1 MAELCGNVV
10 DLTMTSH
17 NTQTTKSLQTPL
29 LVLSRNLRKRN
40 EDIINNMNIKTF
52 INRPIMSV
60 MLSAVIVIIG
70 IIGLLNLPIE
80 QYPDIA
86 PPTVKVSAT
95 YTGANAETIMKSVVT
110 PLEASINGV
119 ENMQYTTSNAAN
131 NGTCTITIYF
141 KQGADPNMAVVNV
154 QNRVASAQGL
164 LPAEVTKSGV
174 TVRKTQNSNLKFIT
188 LYSPDGRYDSKFLTN
203 YMKINI
209 EPRLSR
215 IAGVGEVNVFGA
227 DYALRIWLDPYKMRD
242 YGLVPSD
249 IDNALSAQNI
259 ESPTGSL
266 GAESGDTYQYVLK
279 YRGRYTDA
287 DEFRNIVVKASA
299 DGNVLRLGDVAQI
312 ELGTADYNLHST
324 TNGMPGASAS
334 ITQTAGTN
342 ANEIIQQIDKVE
354 DDVRSTLPPGMVL
367 EEQTSVMDFLNA
379 SMRNVTETL
388 IIALVLV
395 IIVVFVF
402 LRDWRSMVVPI
413 IAILV
418 SLIGTFAFMYA
429 VRFTLNLLTLFA
441 LVLVIGTV
449 VDDSIVVVEAVQTKL
464 GQGGISAF
472 QATIGAMK
480 ELKSALV
487 TTTIVFMAVFIP
499 VSFTSGTTGVFYKEF
514 GLTMAAAVAISLFNA
529 LTLCPA
535 LSALILRGKRAN
547 TSALSK
553 KSNKWQSAYTHCVLS
568 VVHHRKFV
576 LWSLPF
582 TIVLLA
588 IMIVSTKTSLVP
600 QEDMGTIDVNVQCR
614 PGYSLAQT
622 AKVMDQVEAVV
633 KNIPQIKIHTRI
645 DGRDAQQNQTSS
657 AGFLSVRLKTW
668 SQRTGKAD
676 DIDSVVN
683 EIYRRTA
690 FIKDADVNCAT
701 LPTIRGYGS
710 SSGFELYVQNRKD
723 DDFKSLSDSTKIFV
737 DALNKRPEIAKA
749 HYTFR
754 MDYPQYMLEVD
765 AARCLMKGISPKDIL
780 GVLTA
785 YVGGDY
791 ASNIN
796 KYTKL
801 YRVMIQSA
809 AAYRLNEKSLTNL
822 YVRSGDGT
830 MSPLSE
836 YVTLKKING
845 AEYLTHFNLF
855 PAIRVNGTAATGYSS
870 GQAIQAISE
879 VASQTLPSGFGYELS
894 GLSREESSQG
904 NTTFLILA
912 ISILFI
918 YIILSCLYES
928 LLIPFA
934 IILVIP
940 FGLCGSFLLAS
951 IIGVDNSIYMQIGLV
966 MLIGM
971 LAKTAILLTEYV
983 SERRNIGGL
992 SIVRATLSAASVRL
1006 RPIVMTASVMII
1018 GMVPLMLAHGA
1029 GARGNIAIGTC
1040 VVGGMITG
1048 TLAILLC
1055 LPSLYCLFE
1064 ALDERMRRKR
1074 KSL

>member
-1 MAELCGNVV
+1 M
-10 DLTMTSH
+10 
-17 NTQTTKSLQTPL
+17 
-29 LVLSRNLRKRN
+29 
-40 EDIINNMNIKTF
+40 DIKNF

-60 MLSAVIVIIG
+60 MLSVVIVIIG
-70 IIGLLNLPIE
+70 IIGLLSLPIE

-86 PPTVKVSAT
+86 PPTVKVNAT

-119 ENMQYTTSNAAN
+119 ENMQYMTSSAAN

-141 KQGADPNMAVVNV
+141 KQGSDPNMAVVNV

-174 TVRKTQNSNLKFIT
+174 TVKKTQNSNLKFIT

-209 EPRLSR
+209 EPQLSR

-227 DYALRIWLDPYKMRD
+227 DYALRIWLDPDKMHA

-249 IDNALSAQNI
+249 IDNALAAQNI

-266 GAESGDTYQYVLK
+266 GAESENTYQYVLK

-287 DEFRNIVVKASA
+287 EEFRNIVVKASPES
-299 DGNVLRLGDVAQI
+299 GVLRLGDVAKV
-312 ELGTADYNLHST
+312 ELGTVDYNLKST
-324 TNGMPGASAS
+324 TDGKPGASAS
-334 ITQTAGTN
+334 ITQTAGSN
-342 ANEIIQQIDKVE
+342 ANDIIKQIDKVE
-354 DDVRSTLPPGMVL
+354 DDVRQTLPPGMVL
-367 EEQTSVMDFLNA
+367 ADQTSVMDFLGA

-388 IIALVLV
+388 IIALILV
-395 IIVVFVF
+395 VIVVFIF
-402 LRDWRSMVVPI
+402 LRDWRSMVVPV

-429 VRFTLNLLTLFA
+429 VGFSLNLLTLFA

-449 VDDSIVVVEAVQTKL
+449 VDDSIVVVEAVQSKL
-464 GQGGISAF
+464 SQGAVSAY
-472 QATIGAMK
+472 QATVDAMK
-480 ELKSALV
+480 ELKSALI

-535 LSALILRGKRAN
+535 LSALILKKKNNPSRN
-547 TSALSK
+547 DEIALAH
-553 KSNKWQSAYTHCVLS
+553 KSIAAIKPSKWQAGYLRCVLTMMR
-568 VVHHRKFV
+568 HRKLV
-576 LWSLPF
+576 LASLPVA
-582 TIVLLA
+582 ILVLA
-588 IMIVSTKTSLVP
+588 IMIATTKTSLVP

-622 AKVMDQVEAVV
+622 SKVMDQVEAAV

-668 SQRTGKAD
+668 SERTRPED

-690 FIKDADVNCAT
+690 CIQEAEVNCAT

-710 SSGFELYVQNRKD
+710 ASGFELYVQNRKGE
-723 DDFKSLSDSTKIFV
+723 DFNSLSDATKAFV
-737 DALNKRPEIAKA
+737 DALNKRPEISKA
-749 HYTFR
+749 HYTFK
-754 MDYPQYMLEVD
+754 MDYPQYMVEVD
-765 AARCLMKGISPKDIL
+765 AARCMIKGVSPKDVL
-780 GVLTA
+780 GVLSA

-791 ASNIN
+791 ASNLN

-801 YRVMIQSA
+801 YRVMVQSA
-809 AAYRLNEKSLTNL
+809 SAYRLNEASLENM
-822 YVRSGDGT
+822 YVRSSEGA

-836 YVTLKKING
+836 FVTLKKING

-855 PAIRVNGTAATGYSS
+855 PAIRVNGTAAPGYSS

-879 VASQTLPSGFGYELS
+879 VASETLPSGFGYELS

-904 NTTFLILA
+904 NATVVILA
-912 ISILFI
+912 ISMVFI

-934 IILVIP
+934 IILVVP
-940 FGLCGSFLLAS
+940 FGLCGSFLLS
-951 IIGVDNSIYMQIGLV
+951 SVFGIDNSIYMQIGLV

-971 LAKTAILLTEYV
+971 LAKTAILLTEYAM
-983 SERRNIGGL
+983 ERRKREGM

-1029 GARGNIAIGTC
+1029 GARGNAAIGTC
-1040 VVGGMITG
+1040 VVGGMVAG

-1055 LPSLYCLFE
+1055 LPPLFE
-1064 ALDERMRRKR
+1064 IFEKWDEKVRRK
-1074 KSL
+1074 

>member
-1 MAELCGNVV
+1 MNRSINGV
-10 DLTMTSH
+10 DFKEIKEKM
-17 NTQTTKSLQTPL
+17 
-29 LVLSRNLRKRN
+29 
-40 EDIINNMNIKTF
+40 DIKNF

-60 MLSAVIVIIG
+60 MLSVIIVIIG
-70 IIGLLNLPIE
+70 LIGLLNLPIE

-86 PPTVKVSAT
+86 PPTVKVNAT

-119 ENMQYTTSNAAN
+119 ENMQYMTSTAAN

-141 KQGADPNMAVVNV
+141 KQGSDPNMAVVNV

-164 LPAEVTKSGV
+164 LASEVTKSGV
-174 TVRKTQNSNLKFIT
+174 TVKKTQNSNLKFIT
-188 LYSPDGRYDSKFLTN
+188 LYSPEGLYDSKFLTN

-209 EPRLSR
+209 EPQLSR

-227 DYALRIWLDPYKMRD
+227 DYALRIWLDPDKMHA

-249 IDNALSAQNI
+249 IDNALAAQNI

-266 GAESGDTYQYVLK
+266 GAESDHTYQYVLK
-279 YRGRYTDA
+279 YRGRYTTA
-287 DEFRNIVVKASA
+287 EEFRNIVVKASP
-299 DGNVLRLGDVAQI
+299 DGGVLRLGDVAQV
-312 ELGTADYNLHST
+312 ELGTADYNLKST
-324 TNGMPGASAS
+324 TDGKPGASAS
-334 ITQTAGTN
+334 ITQTAGSN
-342 ANEIIQQIDKVE
+342 ANEIIKQIDKVE
-354 DDVRSTLPPGMVL
+354 DEVRKTLPAGMVL
-367 EEQTSVMDFLNA
+367 EDQTSVMDFLGA

-395 IIVVFVF
+395 VIVVFIF
-402 LRDWRSMVVPI
+402 LRDWRSMVVPA

-429 VRFTLNLLTLFA
+429 VGFTLNLLTLFA

-449 VDDSIVVVEAVQTKL
+449 VDDSIVVVEAVQAKL
-464 GQGGISAF
+464 SQENALANSQGDADAHGGMSVY
-472 QATIGAMK
+472 QATISAMK
-480 ELKSALV
+480 ELKSALI

-535 LSALILRGKRAN
+535 LSAKILKKKKLEN
-547 TSALSK
+547 SVSPTESLKLSASVTP
-553 KSNKWQSAYTHCVLS
+553 NKWQASYLRGVLFFIR
-568 VVHHRKFV
+568 HRKSV
-576 LWSLPF
+576 MLSLPF
-582 TIVLLA
+582 AIALLA
-588 IMIVSTKTSLVP
+588 VMIVTTKTSLVP
-600 QEDMGTIDVNVQCR
+600 QEDMGTIDVNVQCK
-614 PGYSLAQT
+614 PGFSLAQT
-622 AKVMDQVEAVV
+622 AKVMDQVEAAV
-633 KNIPQIKIHTRI
+633 KDIPQIKIHTRI

-657 AGFLSVRLKTW
+657 AGFLSVRLKPW
-668 SQRTGKAD
+668 SERSGKSD

-690 FIKDADVNCAT
+690 PIKDADVNCAT

-710 SSGFELYVQNRKD
+710 SSGFELYVQNRNNE
-723 DDFKSLSDSTKIFV
+723 DFTSLSTATKQFV
-737 DALNKRPEIAKA
+737 DALNQRPEIAKA
-749 HYTFR
+749 HYTFK
-754 MDYPQYMLEVD
+754 MDYPQYVVEVD
-765 AARCLMKGISPKDIL
+765 AARCMIKGVSPKDVL
-780 GVLTA
+780 GVLSA

-801 YRVMIQSA
+801 YRVMVQSA
-809 AAYRLNEKSLTNL
+809 AAYRLNEESLSNM
-822 YVRSGDGT
+822 YVRTSDGE

-855 PAIRVNGTAATGYSS
+855 PAIRVNGTAAAGYSS

-879 VASQTLPSGFGYELS
+879 VAAQTLPAGFGYELS

-904 NTTFLILA
+904 NATTLILA
-912 ISILFI
+912 ISIVFI
-918 YIILSCLYES
+918 YIILCCLYES

-951 IIGVDNSIYMQIGLV
+951 VFGIDNSIYMQIGLV

-971 LAKTAILLTEYV
+971 LAKTAILLTEYAT
-983 SERRNIGGL
+983 ERRDKEGM

-1029 GARGNIAIGTC
+1029 GARGNAAIGTC
-1040 VVGGMITG
+1040 VVGGMVLG
-1048 TLAILLC
+1048 TLAILLA
-1055 LPSLYCLFE
+1055 LPSLFCVFKKW
-1064 ALDERMRRKR
+1064 DERGRKVRR
-1074 KSL
+1074 

>member
-1 MAELCGNVV
+1 MQMQQNYQMS
-10 DLTMTSH
+10 T
-17 NTQTTKSLQTPL
+17 NSLATFAAQKQICAQVNIGT
-29 LVLSRNLRKRN
+29 NM
-40 EDIINNMNIKTF
+40 DIQKF
-52 INRPIMSV
+52 ITRPIMSV
-60 MLSAVIVIIG
+60 MLSVIII
-70 IIGLLNLPIE
+70 IIGVIALLNLPLE

-119 ENMQYTTSNAAN
+119 ENMQYMTSSAAN

-141 KQGADPNMAVVNV
+141 KQGSDPNMAVVNV

-174 TVRKTQNSNLKFIT
+174 TVKKTQNSNLKFIT

-209 EPRLSR
+209 EPQLSR

-227 DYALRIWLDPYKMRD
+227 DYAMRIWLDPAKMHA

-249 IDNALSAQNI
+249 IDNALAAQNI
-259 ESPTGSL
+259 ESPTGTL
-266 GAESGDTYQYVLK
+266 GAESNNTFQYVLK

-287 DEFRNIVVKASA
+287 EEFRSIVLKVSS
-299 DGNVLRLGDVAQI
+299 DGNMLRLGDVAKV
-312 ELGTADYNLHST
+312 ELGTVDYNMRST
-324 TNGMPGASAS
+324 TSGKPGASAS

-342 ANEIIQQIDKVE
+342 ANEIIKQIDRME
-354 DDVRSTLPPGMVL
+354 DEIRKILPPGMVL
-367 EEQTSVMDFLNA
+367 EDQTSVMDFLGA
-379 SMRNVTETL
+379 SMRNVAETL
-388 IIALVLV
+388 VIALVLV
-395 IIVVFVF
+395 VVAVFVF
-402 LRDWRSMVVPI
+402 LRDWRSMVVPV

-418 SLIGTFAFMYA
+418 SLIGTFAFIYA
-429 VRFTLNLLTLFA
+429 VGFSLNLLTLFA

-449 VDDSIVVVEAVQTKL
+449 VDDSIVVVEAVQAKL
-464 GQGGISAF
+464 GKGNVTAF
-472 QATIGAMK
+472 QATVEAMN
-480 ELKSALV
+480 ELKSALI

-535 LSALILRGKRAN
+535 LSALILKKKEISRNGRNGTAESKR
-547 TSALSK
+547 SK
-553 KSNKWQSAYTHCVLS
+553 WIVTYLRCV
-568 VVHHRKFV
+568 VATIRHRKFV
-576 LWSLPF
+576 LLLVPVSI
-582 TIVLLA
+582 IVLV
-588 IMIVSTKTSLVP
+588 IMITTTKTSLVP

-645 DGRDAQQNQTSS
+645 DGRDAHQNQTSS

-668 SQRTGKAD
+668 SERTRPED

-690 FIKDADVNCAT
+690 FIKEADVNCAT

-710 SSGFELYVQNRKD
+710 ASGFELYVQNRKNE
-723 DDFKSLSDSTKIFV
+723 DFKSLSDATKKFV
-737 DALNKRPEIAKA
+737 DALNQRPEIAKA

-754 MDYPQYMLEVD
+754 MDYPQYMVEVD
-765 AARCLMKGISPKDIL
+765 AARCLMKGVSPKDVL
-780 GVLTA
+780 GTLSA
-785 YVGGDY
+785 YLGGDY

-801 YRVMIQSA
+801 YRVMVQSEA
-809 AAYRLNEKSLTNL
+809 LFRLNEASLANM
-822 YVRSGDGT
+822 YVRGDDGT

-836 YVTLKKING
+836 YVTLKRVNG

-855 PAIRVNGTAATGYSS
+855 PAIRVNGTTTSGYSS
-870 GQAIQAISE
+870 GEAIRAISE
-879 VASQTLPSGFGYELS
+879 VASRTLPVGFGYELG

-904 NTTFLILA
+904 NTTVLILC
-912 ISILFI
+912 ISLVFI
-918 YIILSCLYES
+918 YIIMCCLYES
-928 LLIPFA
+928 LLIPFS
-934 IILVIP
+934 ILLVVP
-940 FGLCGSFLLAS
+940 FGLCGSFLLATAFG
-951 IIGVDNSIYMQIGLV
+951 IDNSIYMQIGLV

-971 LAKTAILLTEYV
+971 LAKTAILLTEYAT
-983 SERRNIGGL
+983 ERRRAGL
-992 SIVRATLSAASVRL
+992 SIICATLSAASARL

-1018 GMVPLMLAHGA
+1018 GMVPLVLAHGA
-1029 GARGNIAIGTC
+1029 GARGNVAIGTC
-1040 VVGGMITG
+1040 VVGGMVAG
-1048 TLAILLC
+1048 TIAILLC
-1055 LPSLYCLFE
+1055 LPPLFCVF
-1064 ALDERMRRKR
+1064 ERMREKHRRDCKTV
-1074 KSL
+1074 SEV